1 MYSVK
6 NRPYFKFKNSKGI
19 EYGVFFRKPN
29 ERIHGYSDGVCE
41 DPKYPDPKIEISPYL
56 TKKTEL
62 NTSIHEICHA
72 FFWDKSEAEVT
83 KFANTVTKF
92 LYTKC
97 GWRKMEAKKNEP
109 RRKK

>member
-6 NRPYFKFKNSKGI
+6 NRPYFTFKNSKGI

-29 ERIHGYSDGVCE
+29 EKTWIFRWGLRRS
-41 DPKYPDPKIEISPYL
+41 KYPEPKIEISPYL

-97 GWRKMEAKKNEP
+97 GWRK
-109 RRKK
+109 

>member
-6 NRPYFKFKNSKGI
+6 NRPYFTFKNSKGI

-41 DPKYPDPKIEISPYL
+41 DPKYPEPKIEISPYL

-97 GWRKMEAKKNEP
+97 GWRKMDAKKNEP
-109 RRKK
+109 RIKN